1 MSPLVMKI
9 FIVAI
14 CLVFLVFIVFLVRK
28 KRLLLKYSL
37 LWLALVL
44 VAAFCA
50 IFPGPVYSLA
60 QLLGFEVA
68 SNFIFVIG
76 FVFLLAFCLSLSVI
90 ASRQTEY
97 IKTLTQELA
106 ILKQSVK
113 GSAEENTQ
121 GK

>member
-1 MSPLVMKI
+1 MTLLALQI

-14 CLVFLVFIVFLVRK
+14 CLVFLIFIVYLIKR

-44 VAAFCA
+44 VAALCA
-50 IFPGPVYSLA
+50 IFPGPVFSLA
-60 QLLGFEVA
+60 QLLGFEIA

-76 FVFLLAFCLSLSVI
+76 FFFLLAFCLSLSVI

-113 GSAEENTQ
+113 DSGSEAGMTE
-121 GK
+121 